1 MTTKKMLSV
10 ILSICMIISMLMVP
24 VAAEGANIDMVT
36 DKTECAIG
44 DTVTVVISNT
54 DMNMQGFGLYMEF
67 DKEIVECTEILGVD
81 GDEYLGLYS
90 QGKKGASWVEPS
102 VADDVENTNKDGIFS
117 FGVLGATTGTNFLE
131 GDIATLKFTAKAAG
145 TVTFALTEESTGTD
159 GYKDLVKKIEVT
171 VAAAEPECEHTDAD
185 LTKVPAKTP
194 NCGETGNN
202 EYYTCA
208 CGKVFKADKTTET
221 TVEDETLPVDKDNHV
236 GETEIRNES
245 ETYTGDTYCL
255 TCGNLIATGEEIPG
269 GTTGG
274 GTTGGGTTGGGTT
287 GGGTTGGGTTGGGT
301 TGGGTTGGGTTGGDT
316 STGGNTSVI
325 TPVGPAPEE
334 DDEPTTFK
342 YIDVDGHWCEDLIY
356 KWTEKGVIEGVGGN
370 KFNPDGLLTRAQ
382 AAAIFTRWLD
392 LEATTDISFF
402 TDVKV
407 GDWYYDYVA
416 KCYAAGIVK
425 GKAADQFAPNDY
437 ITRAEM
443 FTMLCRALNIDGQ
456 TTISKVFT
464 DIDQVPAWA
473 AEYTY
478 ALINNGYVSGMTE
491 TTLAPLGNLTR
502 AQMVKLMDNLEG
514 LVK

>member
-1 MTTKKMLSV
+1 M
-10 ILSICMIISMLMVP
+10 
-24 VAAEGANIDMVT
+24 T
-36 DKTECAIG
+36 DKLPG
-44 DTVTVVISNT
+44 
-54 DMNMQGFGLYMEF
+54 
-67 DKEIVECTEILGVD
+67 
-81 GDEYLGLYS
+81 
-90 QGKKGASWVEPS
+90 
-102 VADDVENTNKDGIFS
+102 
-117 FGVLGATTGTNFLE
+117 TG
-131 GDIATLKFTAKAAG
+131 G
-145 TVTFALTEESTGTD
+145 S
-159 GYKDLVKKIEVT
+159 
-171 VAAAEPECEHTDAD
+171 
-185 LTKVPAKTP
+185 
-194 NCGETGNN
+194 
-202 EYYTCA
+202 
-208 CGKVFKADKTTET
+208 
-221 TVEDETLPVDKDNHV
+221 
-236 GETEIRNES
+236 
-245 ETYTGDTYCL
+245 
-255 TCGNLIATGEEIPG
+255 
-269 GTTGG
+269 TTGG
-274 GTTGGGTTGGGTT
+274 STTGGSTTGGSTT
-287 GGGTTGGGTTGGGT
+287 GGSTTPGTDVPTTGDPT
-301 TGGGTTGGGTTGGDT
+301 
-316 STGGNTSVI
+316 VI
-325 TPVGPAPEE
+325 TPVGPAPEQ

-342 YIDVDGHWCEDLIY
+342 YIDVDDHWCEDLIY

>member
-1 MTTKKMLSV
+1 MNTKKMLSV
-10 ILSICMIISMLMVP
+10 ILSVCMIVSMLMVP
-24 VAAEGANIDMVT
+24 VAAEGANIDMVA
-36 DKTECAIG
+36 DKTVCGVGE
-44 DTVTVVISNT
+44 TVTIVISNA
-54 DMNMQGFGLYMEF
+54 DMNLKGFGLYMEF
-67 DKEIVECTEILGVD
+67 DKEIVECTEITGAD
-81 GDEYLGLYS
+81 DDEYMGLYYS
-90 QGKKGASWVEPS
+90 GRRGAVTWLDANLATN
-102 VADDVENTNKDGIFS
+102 VATTNNNGIFS
-117 FGVLGATTGTNFLE
+117 FGALANEVGYDFFE
-131 GDIATLKFTAKAAG
+131 GKIATLKFTALTAG
-145 TVTFALTEESTGTD
+145 TVTFALTEETSGTD
-159 GYKDLVKKIEVT
+159 GFKGLVKEIAVT
-171 VAAAEPECEHTDAD
+171 VEADEPECEHTDAD

-221 TVEDETLPVDKDNHV
+221 TEAAETLAKDMNNHV

-274 GTTGGGTTGGGTT
+274 STTGGSTTGGSTT
-287 GGGTTGGGTTGGGT
+287 GGSTTGGSTTGGSTTPGTDVPT
-301 TGGGTTGGGTTGGDT
+301 TGDPT
-316 STGGNTSVI
+316 VI
-325 TPVGPAPEE
+325 TPVGPAPEQ

>member
-1 MTTKKMLSV
+1 MKKILSV
-10 ILSICMIISMLMVP
+10 VLSLVLLLSCATPVFAGEAAADPETIKAGESVAISVTIPAGTPALVGAAIQIVYDSEAFVPGAGPTGWFFEASEVEGQANGNWNAADP
-24 VAAEGANIDMVT
+24 VAGEDISGNTYSFSFTSKEDATADEYEFVVKFDSENTLDANWAEVEVEGGTA
-36 DKTECAIG
+36 
-44 DTVTVVISNT
+44 TVTIE
-54 DMNMQGFGLYMEF
+54 GE
-67 DKEIVECTEILGVD
+67 
-81 GDEYLGLYS
+81 
-90 QGKKGASWVEPS
+90 EP
-102 VADDVENTNKDGIFS
+102 V
-117 FGVLGATTGTNFLE
+117 
-131 GDIATLKFTAKAAG
+131 
-145 TVTFALTEESTGTD
+145 
-159 GYKDLVKKIEVT
+159 
-171 VAAAEPECEHTDAD
+171 CEHA
-185 LTKVPAKTP
+185 
-194 NCGETGNN
+194 
-202 EYYTCA
+202 
-208 CGKVFKADKTTET
+208 
-221 TVEDETLPVDKDNHV
+221 
-236 GETEIRNES
+236 ETEVKDAKEAQIGVPG
-245 ETYTGDTYCL
+245 YTGDKYCVD
-255 TCGNLIATGEEIPG
+255 CGELIEKGTEIPALEDD
-269 GTTGG
+269 TTGG
-274 GTTGGGTTGGGTT
+274 GTTGGSTTGGSTT
-287 GGGTTGGGTTGGGT
+287 GGSTTGGSTTGGST
-301 TGGGTTGGGTTGGDT
+301 TGGSTTGGSTTGGST
-316 STGGNTSVI
+316 TGGSTTGGSTTGGSTTGGSTTGGSTTGGSTTGGSTTGGSTTGGSTTGGSTTGGSTTPGTDVPTTGDPTVI

-342 YIDVDGHWCEDLIY
+342 YIDVDGHWCEGLIY